1 MENKKNTKYTKEG
14 YDALV
19 TELEYLKGEKTEDI
33 KKALAF
39 ARSLGDFSENSELD
53 AAKDEQGQVA
63 ARIAEL
69 EELLKH
75 ADIVKEDEMRD
86 DVVNLG
92 SSVKVYEEEEE
103 AEEEEEV
110 EYDIVGTNQA
120 DPMRGKISDISPIGS
135 ALIGKTVGDVVSVAT
150 PNGETKLK
158 ILSVERTKAN

>member
-1 MENKKNTKYTKEG
+1 MEDKKTTKYTQEG

-19 TELEYLKGEKTEDI
+19 TELNYLKGEKTEEV

-75 ADIVKEDEMRD
+75 AEIITADEVRD

-92 SSVKVYEEEEE
+92 SSVKVYDEDF
-103 AEEEEEV
+103 EEEV
-110 EYDIVGTNQA
+110 VYDIVGTNQA
-120 DPMRGKISDISPIGS
+120 DPMNGKISDISPIGS
-135 ALIGKTVGDVVSVAT
+135 ALLGKTVGAEVTVTT
-150 PNGETKLK
+150 PTGDIKLK
-158 ILSVERTKAN
+158 ILSVERTKN